1 MLKTKARD
9 IKHVTCSAIRVKSK
23 ISKKWVNEVMHRGTP
38 YQLNVI
44 SDFSP
49 MHQAC
54 NFHCINI
61 ILKAHY
67 TASTSQI

>member
-1 MLKTKARD
+1 
-9 IKHVTCSAIRVKSK
+9 
-23 ISKKWVNEVMHRGTP
+23 MHRGTP

-61 ILKAHY
+61 ILKAFVITRIILLAQVKFKRCDY
-67 TASTSQI
+67 ILFTK